1 MRLLLPCLGYL
12 LLAAASALSQ
22 TADIAAAPT
31 TPPCPALTP
40 GSIRT
45 VVRVMDGETL
55 GLHDGQEL
63 RLVGALP
70 PRSID
75 VSADPGTWLPE
86 TKAREALEQLV
97 LGKSIELAL
106 AGDRADRYGR
116 VLAQAVLIDGA
127 ERRWVQGHMLEQG
140 YARAYVPPGTRACV
154 PELLARERV
163 ARDAGRGL
171 WAEAAYQVRRAE
183 QSAEIARYRTT
194 YQIIE
199 GRIAR
204 VRIARGTIYLNFG
217 RHWQRGFSAFLRGSD
232 RAVLGISGDP
242 QALAGRRVRV
252 RGWIEG
258 GRRPSINLS
267 ASGFIEIVDGS
278 ISTGPDPNPRP

>member
-1 MRLLLPCLGYL
+1 VRLLLLCLGYQ
-12 LLAAASALSQ
+12 LLAAASALGQ
-22 TADIAAAPT
+22 TAGHAAPP
-31 TPPCPALTP
+31 TPPCPGLSP
-40 GSIRT
+40 GPTRT

-55 GLHDGQEL
+55 ALHDGQEL
-63 RLVGALP
+63 RLVGALS
-70 PRSID
+70 PRGID
-75 VSADPGTWLPE
+75 VNADPGTWLPE
-86 TKAREALEQLV
+86 TKARDALEQLV
-97 LGKSIELAL
+97 LGKSVELAL
-106 AGDRADRYGR
+106 AGDRADRYER
-116 VLAQAVLIDGA
+116 LLAQAVLIDGA

-163 ARDAGRGL
+163 AREASQGL
-171 WAEAAYQVRRAE
+171 WAEAAYQVRRAG

-204 VRIARGTIYLNFG
+204 VRMARGTIYLNFG

-232 RAVLGISGDP
+232 RVELGISGDP

-258 GRRPSINLS
+258 SRRPSINLS
-267 ASGFIEIVDGS
+267 ASGFIEVVNGS
-278 ISTGPDPNPRP
+278 ASPGPDPSPRP

>member
-1 MRLLLPCLGYL
+1 MRLMMLCLGYL
-12 LLAAASALSQ
+12 LLAAASALGE
-22 TADIAAAPT
+22 TAASAASVV
-31 TPPCPALTP
+31 PCPALSP
-40 GSIRT
+40 GPTRT
-45 VVRVMDGETL
+45 VVRVIDGETL

-70 PRSID
+70 PRAID
-75 VSADPGTWLPE
+75 VNAEPGAWLPE

-116 VLAQAVLIDGA
+116 VLAQALLIDGM

-140 YARAYVPPGTRACV
+140 YARAYAPLGTRACV
-154 PELLARERV
+154 PEMLARERV
-163 ARDAGRGL
+163 AREAGRGL

-183 QSAEIARYRTT
+183 QSVEIARYRTT

-217 RHWQRGFSAFLRGSD
+217 RHWQRGFSAFLRGSN
-232 RAVLGISGDP
+232 REELGISGDP
-242 QALAGRRVRV
+242 QALVGRRVRA
-252 RGWIEG
+252 RGWIQ
-258 GRRPSINLS
+258 GRDRPSIDL
-267 ASGFIEIVDGS
+267 AGGGALEILDGS
-278 ISTGPDPNPRP
+278 GTFDRPSP